1 MQCRDMSNTSL
12 VIGWRQR
19 WNRRL
24 LQFLRR
30 RTRGDADIEDIA
42 QETYV
47 RLLTARNLASVHN
60 PEAYL
65 LRVASHVAL
74 EWRNQAPRVEA
85 YVEIEDQ
92 MLIDDALPEL
102 EIDALEAQRR
112 LDRMLDSVSPMMRA
126 VLLLRLRDES
136 SCQAISQQ
144 LEITPRQVKRYLA
157 HGYEL
162 LRVALEG

>member
-1 MQCRDMSNTSL
+1 MSNTSL
-12 VIGWRQR
+12 VIGWRER

-30 RTRGDADIEDIA
+30 RTHGDVDIEDIA
-42 QETYV
+42 QETYI
-47 RLLTARNLASVHN
+47 RLLAARNLDNVHN

-65 LRVASHVAL
+65 LRVAGHVAL
-74 EWRNQAPRVEA
+74 EWRSQAPRAEA
-85 YVEIEDQ
+85 HVEIEDQ

-112 LDRMLDSVSPMMRA
+112 LDSTLDSVSPMMRA
-126 VLLLRLRDES
+126 VLLFKLRDDS
-136 SCQAISQQ
+136 SCQAIAQQ

-157 HGYEL
+157 RGYEL
-162 LRVALEG
+162 LRVAMEG